1 MRGMNPPMQ
10 ESAGNTVYHKL
21 KKQIVNMEL
30 APGTTLSEKEMSI
43 TFNVSRT
50 PVRES
55 FVRLAQEGLVV
66 VLPQRGTRVSL
77 IDPELVM
84 EAQFMREQ
92 LERAVI
98 RLACRHFPEE
108 LLAELSNNLSLQ
120 KESLMKHDGTAMFE
134 LDEQFHRILFAGVNK
149 LGTWGVIQQMNAHLN
164 RSRILW
170 MRTEPHWDHLFEQH
184 RDMYEAIRQ
193 KNEALADRL
202 METHLALSIY
212 NLGLL
217 QEKFPDYFNNQ
228 TKIN

>member
-1 MRGMNPPMQ
+1 MRGWNPPMQ
-10 ESAGNTVYHKL
+10 ESAGNTVYNEL

-55 FVRLAQEGLVV
+55 FVRLAQEGLVI

-77 IDPELVM
+77 IDPDLVM

-92 LERAVI
+92 LERAVVG
-98 RLACRHFPEE
+98 LACKQFPEKLLEE
-108 LLAELSNNLSLQ
+108 LGNNLSLQ
-120 KESLMKHDGTAMFE
+120 RESLRKHDGMAMFE
-134 LDEQFHRILFAGVNK
+134 LDEQFHRILFEGVNK

-170 MRTEPHWDHLFEQH
+170 MRTDPHWDHLFEQH
-184 RDMYEAIRQ
+184 RDIYEAICR
-193 KNEALADRL
+193 KDEALAERL
-202 METHLALSIY
+202 MQTHLALSIY

-228 TKIN
+228 TKIH

>member
-1 MRGMNPPMQ
+1 MNPPLQ
-10 ESAGNTVYHKL
+10 ESAGNTVYYEL

-30 APGTTLSEKEMSI
+30 TPGTTLSEKEMSI

-77 IDPELVM
+77 IDPDLVL

-98 RLACRHFPEE
+98 RLACKQFPEE
-108 LLAELSNNLSLQ
+108 LLAELSNNLSQ
-120 KESLMKHDGTAMFE
+120 QQESLMKHDGTAMFE
-134 LDEQFHRILFAGVNK
+134 LDEQFHRILFEGVNK

-170 MRTEPHWDHLFEQH
+170 MRTNPHWDHLFEQH
-184 RDMYEAIRQ
+184 RDMYEAICQ
-193 KNEALADRL
+193 KDEALADRL

-212 NLGLL
+212 NLGQL

-228 TKIN
+228 TKIY